1 MESFNG
7 WCPYEL
13 REIDDAEK
21 RAAICGVGVDEV
33 RKGVKAI
40 LLKSVCL
47 NTEPSLRDG
56 AMGASREDGAVRT
69 ANASC
74 TSRTP
79 VPEALV
85 LCKGANR
92 STESREANLPVASDR
107 PAKRL
112 CVEKSPVLGVHDGVA
127 YALLY
132 NGILHDRRVNG
143 GNVLTRKTLVLIRED
158 LGEAECDKLIV
169 YGEATRLLRE
179 TLAAEKIEFRQ
190 TPYDLVFGR

>member
-7 WCPYEL
+7 WCPYGL

-56 AMGASREDGAVRT
+56 AMGASREDGAART

-74 TSRTP
+74 TSRT
-79 VPEALV
+79 
-85 LCKGANR
+85 
-92 STESREANLPVASDR
+92 
-107 PAKRL
+107 
-112 CVEKSPVLGVHDGVA
+112 
-127 YALLY
+127 
-132 NGILHDRRVNG
+132 
-143 GNVLTRKTLVLIRED
+143 RK
-158 LGEAECDKLIV
+158 
-169 YGEATRLLRE
+169 

-190 TPYDLVFGR
+190 TPYDLVLGR